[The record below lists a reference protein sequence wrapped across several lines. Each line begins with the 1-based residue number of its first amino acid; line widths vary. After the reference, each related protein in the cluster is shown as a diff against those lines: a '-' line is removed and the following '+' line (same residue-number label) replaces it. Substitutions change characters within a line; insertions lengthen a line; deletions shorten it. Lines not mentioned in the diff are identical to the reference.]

1 MEVAASCFKVCNF
14 GLNSSKLLI
23 LKSLC
28 SLIAP
33 PSSGSR

>member
-1 MEVAASCFKVCNF
+1 MVAAAFSFELCNF
-14 GLNSSKLLI
+14 GLNSSQLLI
-23 LKSLC
+23 LKSLG

>member
-1 MEVAASCFKVCNF
+1 MEVGASCFEVCNF
-14 GLNSSKLLI
+14 FLKSSMLLI
-23 LKSLC
+23 LKSLG

>member
-1 MEVAASCFKVCNF
+1 METAASCFEVCNF
-14 GLNSSKLLI
+14 CLNSSKLLI
-23 LKSLC
+23 LKSLG